1 MALEPTRMSPS
12 STKRTSLAAVTPK
25 RPWNGPSAPMNGVA
39 AAMLVPT
46 VTAQKASWSHGSR

>member
-1 MALEPTRMSPS
+1 MSVGWSMFRPPMRSSRIWGPTH
-12 STKRTSLAAVTPK
+12 
-25 RPWNGPSAPMNGVA
+25 GIE